1 MSSLKVSYEHSA
13 DDDFGRLRLAVET
26 PDFAGRGGFWVQW
39 QDVEEFAD
47 TLSTYPLSA
56 DHPPTAQWGFN
67 NHEGDDLIIRLE
79 VKPIDGRGTLSVSV
93 EIADDFEPRR
103 RVRAAFNTHYPQV
116 EKFREGLVGV
126 MRREVAEAVLS
137 GE

>member
-1 MSSLKVSYEHSA
+1 MNIPPMMILVDFDLPWRRRISLDGAAS
-13 DDDFGRLRLAVET
+13 G
-26 PDFAGRGGFWVQW
+26 QW

-79 VKPIDGRGTLSVSV
+79 VKPIDRRGTLSVSV